1 MTILLLLVTLFKE
14 NTEKFKSGNRLIFIN
29 KRKAKSTYLLM
40 RLTLKKGRLGG
51 HQMCVTEEHQ
61 NSDPPKNITSTN
73 LTDT

>member
-40 RLTLKKGRLGG
+40 RLTLLKKGRLGG

-73 LTDT
+73 LDT